1 MYKSQL
7 INLNSNLVMDY
18 IGRNKFNTLVNHIHC
33 KTDDVR
39 NSGVKILS

>member
-7 INLNSNLVMDY
+7 INLNSHLVMDY
-18 IGRNKFNTLVNHIHC
+18 IGRNQFNILVNHINYE
-33 KTDDVR
+33 TGDVR